1 MGILI
6 FCGYT
11 VSVTAQPLSSKIQE
25 LSKGVRSLTYSSQY
39 VSAQNMVLQYLAQKD
54 LTELETFYGH
64 YHFADI
70 LKSSGKPGETIQ
82 KFQDCNKYL
91 KNVWNKS
98 AYQALIEGKVGECY
112 FDLMDY
118 DNAKKHAQISIK
130 TNPDSSLRAGGHA
143 LNYLIVGY
151 SSYIEKNF
159 QAALDY
165 YSFAQKEYLRHGEI
179 CELPLI
185 YTKIGT
191 AYNAMGDEKLAVEYI
206 DSAIRISDSCDIDL
220 YKLLS
225 KQCLL
230 GVLKENGHY
239 KKALDLLVEITDL
252 TEKTEQKKQSQLI
265 GKLEIAYETKL
276 TQIENENLKE
286 VNRKNE
292 EILIKQKQGLT
303 ISLIAIGIL
312 LILFILLNRISI
324 QRKRAEQNLSILNM
338 LLEKKV
344 AERTEHLESANEQ
357 IQQKSAMLAFQ
368 NNQLV
373 DFCNIISH
381 NLRGPLV
388 NMAMLVDYIGQSKD
402 EAERDQLLEK
412 LKPVIGILN
421 ETFDELLESLQVRQD
436 LEIASEKINLEESL
450 RRTLN
455 SLDGQIDESRAI
467 IETDFN
473 DAPEIYCP
481 SKYLSSILH
490 NLISNAIKYRSQS
503 RKLIVKLKTKAS
515 NGSIILSVADN
526 GLGIDLNKHQD
537 NVFKIRKVF
546 HKHPDAKGFGLYIT
560 KTQVETMGGRIWVD
574 SNPDEGSVF
583 SIEFTNQNI

>member
-1 MGILI
+1 M
-6 FCGYT
+6 
-11 VSVTAQPLSSKIQE
+11 
-25 LSKGVRSLTYSSQY
+25 
-39 VSAQNMVLQYLAQKD
+39 
-54 LTELETFYGH
+54 
-64 YHFADI
+64 
-70 LKSSGKPGETIQ
+70 
-82 KFQDCNKYL
+82 
-91 KNVWNKS
+91 
-98 AYQALIEGKVGECY
+98 
-112 FDLMDY
+112 
-118 DNAKKHAQISIK
+118 
-130 TNPDSSLRAGGHA
+130 
-143 LNYLIVGY
+143 
-151 SSYIEKNF
+151 
-159 QAALDY
+159 
-165 YSFAQKEYLRHGEI
+165 
-179 CELPLI
+179 
-185 YTKIGT
+185 
-191 AYNAMGDEKLAVEYI
+191 
-206 DSAIRISDSCDIDL
+206 
-220 YKLLS
+220 
-225 KQCLL
+225 
-230 GVLKENGHY
+230 
-239 KKALDLLVEITDL
+239 
-252 TEKTEQKKQSQLI
+252 
-265 GKLEIAYETKL
+265 